1 MEQDMI
7 ERINFLARKAKTSEG
22 LTQDEREEQAALRR
36 AYIDAYKRDLTAQL
50 DSIVIQEPNGKRH
63 KLQKKES

>member
-1 MEQDMI
+1 MDQHMI